1 MTHVIRG
8 APVLSDKKLHL
19 RAAAVAVPLVLIS
32 AAWIWFV
39 AARMRDEAIADA
51 NAHNRQLA
59 KIFAGEVTESIHT
72 IDLLLGRVID
82 QARKLG
88 IQSKDELRREFGDEA
103 AHDNLSRRLFHL
115 PDVYMIAIT
124 DIDGEEIVN
133 TRAFPVVKKNV
144 AGLEPFEIVK
154 RQPNDALAIGLG
166 QPNLPDGAQT
176 IFFARRLNA
185 ADGSP
190 LGMVMVGVP
199 PEYFIKLYDML
210 GDNRGA
216 STSLFRTDGRLLAAY
231 PRERSITNQ
240 IVGDGEW
247 FKLAAAGGGTF
258 RTGGKI
264 AGTPKLMSLEP
275 IVDAPL
281 VINVGA
287 TETSILTQ
295 WRARATS
302 FAIQNAAIASAIIAL
317 TCTLLFQFWKAQ
329 ATQLDLARKSD
340 ELKSANTMFDAVISN
355 MSQGIAS
362 FDARDNLLFHNPSYA
377 RMYRMTEADLPVG
390 THITKIWEMRVA
402 REVFSEKGPTEY
414 VAKSKRRLRESGQ
427 SFRTSIDHLTDGR
440 YILISHQPT
449 ANGGFITTHVD
460 ITQRQTAIIEQHVQL
475 EAIVQE
481 RTADI
486 QQKTEE
492 LQVALVKQQA
502 INEQQRSF
510 VAMASHE
517 FRTPLA
523 IIDSSAQKLF
533 RRAAHLT
540 SSDIAE
546 RSDTI
551 RRAVQRMTGLMESV
565 LAMAKFDH
573 GEIKAS
579 MRDGDLYQVVF
590 DVCFRQMEM
599 SDKHRLQF
607 DLDALPRSARF
618 DPALIDQVM
627 TNLLAN
633 AVKFSPDAGMID
645 VRTSLRAG
653 VARIEVEDKGVGID
667 PEDLP
672 KLFKRYF
679 RAKTS
684 EGIAGTGIGLN
695 VVKMIVDMHGG
706 DIRVASVKGKG
717 TIFTVELPIVDA
729 GGAEAP
735 AGGEATAALS
745 KAA

>member
-59 KIFAGEVTESIHT
+59 KIFAGQVTESIHA
-72 IDLLLGRVID
+72 IDLLLGRVVD

-88 IQSKDELRREFGDEA
+88 IQSKDDLRREFGDEA

-115 PDVYMIAIT
+115 PDAYMIAIT

-154 RQPNDALAIGLG
+154 RQPSDALAIGLG

-340 ELKSANTMFDAVISN
+340 DLKSANTMFDAVMSN

-551 RRAVQRMTGLMESV
+551 RRAVQRMTGLME
-565 LAMAKFDH
+565 
-573 GEIKAS
+573 
-579 MRDGDLYQVVF
+579 
-590 DVCFRQMEM
+590 M

-645 VRTSLRAG
+645 VRTSLEAG

-717 TIFTVELPIVDA
+717 TVFTVELPIVDA

-735 AGGEATAALS
+735 GGGEATAALP

>member
-59 KIFAGEVTESIHT
+59 KIFAGQVTESIHA
-72 IDLLLGRVID
+72 IDLLLGRVVD

-88 IQSKDELRREFGDEA
+88 IQSKDDLRREFGDEA

-115 PDVYMIAIT
+115 PDAYMIAIT

-154 RQPNDALAIGLG
+154 RQPSDALAIGLG

-551 RRAVQRMTGLMESV
+551 RRAVQRMTGLME
-565 LAMAKFDH
+565 
-573 GEIKAS
+573 
-579 MRDGDLYQVVF
+579 
-590 DVCFRQMEM
+590 M

-645 VRTSLRAG
+645 VRTSLEAG

-717 TIFTVELPIVDA
+717 TVFTVELPIVDA

-735 AGGEATAALS
+735 GGGEATAALP

>member
-59 KIFAGEVTESIHT
+59 KIFAGQVTESIHA
-72 IDLLLGRVID
+72 IDLLLGRVVD

-88 IQSKDELRREFGDEA
+88 IQSKDDLRREFGDEA

-115 PDVYMIAIT
+115 PDAYMIAIT

-154 RQPNDALAIGLG
+154 RQPSDALAIGLG

-551 RRAVQRMTGLMESV
+551 RRAVQRMTGLME
-565 LAMAKFDH
+565 
-573 GEIKAS
+573 
-579 MRDGDLYQVVF
+579 
-590 DVCFRQMEM
+590 M

-645 VRTSLRAG
+645 VRTSLEAG

-684 EGIAGTGIGLN
+684 DGIAGTGIGLN

-717 TIFTVELPIVDA
+717 TVFTVELPIVDA

-735 AGGEATAALS
+735 GGGEATAALP

>member
-1 MTHVIRG
+1 M
-8 APVLSDKKLHL
+8 LSDKKLHL

-59 KIFAGEVTESIHT
+59 KIFAGQVTESIHA

-88 IQSKDELRREFGDEA
+88 IQSKDDLRREFGDEA
-103 AHDNLSRRLFHL
+103 AHDNLSRRLFRL
-115 PDVYMIAIT
+115 PDAYMIAIT

-402 REVFSEKGPTEY
+402 REVFSEKGPAEY

-551 RRAVQRMTGLMESV
+551 RRAVQRMTGLME
-565 LAMAKFDH
+565 
-573 GEIKAS
+573 
-579 MRDGDLYQVVF
+579 
-590 DVCFRQMEM
+590 M

-645 VRTSLRAG
+645 VRTSLEAG

-717 TIFTVELPIVDA
+717 TVFTVELPIVDA

-735 AGGEATAALS
+735 GGGEATAALP